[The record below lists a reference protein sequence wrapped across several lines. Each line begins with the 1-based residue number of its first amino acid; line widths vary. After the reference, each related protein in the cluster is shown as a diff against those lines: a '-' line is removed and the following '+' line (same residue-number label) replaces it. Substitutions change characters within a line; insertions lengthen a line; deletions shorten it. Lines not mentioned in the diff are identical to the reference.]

1 VVADGVTTFDPGT
14 NRYTDAAAQT
24 KAGLQKWIFD
34 AGAWKLAYVLQAG
47 LDLGVPYT
55 ISNYPTGTNPVT
67 GLPWSPAIDGL
78 RNLTGRVHRDG
89 TVTLWAITS
98 TVSGSGDQGADPNKL
113 VSVHRETGCGIR
125 GNDWQQGAR
134 KCRRRDRLRGWGG
147 RTRTAESVG
156 IKIRRHCRGNLC
168 RFGRNGA
175 AETVRVR
182 AAAFEFTRDRPRRQ
196 FRSSVLKPPK
206 AAFVNSRS
214 EIVNDA
220 CGRASMSDCCC
231 RVRACDALRDVWRRD
246 DVDEC

>member
-1 VVADGVTTFDPGT
+1 VQSGRRTASPFSFSMRKALPRTVVDEV
-14 NRYTDAAAQT
+14 
-24 KAGLQKWIFD
+24 
-34 AGAWKLAYVLQAG
+34 
-47 LDLGVPYT
+47 
-55 ISNYPTGTNPVT
+55 
-67 GLPWSPAIDGL
+67 AIDMQQ
-78 RNLTGRVHRDG
+78 RG
-89 TVTLWAITS
+89 TVRAHQ
-98 TVSGSGDQGADPNKL
+98 DRMRRPNL
-113 VSVHRETGCGIR
+113 VE
-125 GNDWQQGAR
+125 
-134 KCRRRDRLRGWGG
+134 KRRRPGHRLLRGRG
-147 RTRTAESVG
+147 RRRLADAEA
-156 IKIRRHCRGNLC
+156 IADFRREPSTKVSRLLTCQRG
-168 RFGRNGA
+168 

>member
-1 VVADGVTTFDPGT
+1 MKTSL
-14 NRYTDAAAQT
+14 RHAAAPQWRSRPRVNDWP
-24 KAGLQKWIFD
+24 KRPPSGQHPRRRFLGLA
-34 AGAWKLAYVLQAG
+34 AGAAALPIVVGRTSLKTCSCAG
-47 LDLGVPYT
+47 RSRLGRSASV
-55 ISNYPTGTNPVT
+55 
-67 GLPWSPAIDGL
+67 AA
-78 RNLTGRVHRDG
+78 GR
-89 TVTLWAITS
+89 ASETS
-98 TVSGSGDQGADPNKL
+98 
-113 VSVHRETGCGIR
+113 
-125 GNDWQQGAR
+125 
-134 KCRRRDRLRGWGG
+134 RRRLRGWGG